1 MAKKIR
7 VKSLI
12 DAHSQMA
19 GMRDGLLREY
29 GRYNREFGAFDAPS
43 RKTKT
48 AKGKEFWAKM
58 DRLGGAY
65 DRTTGVIKANLKKF
79 PNGTRTWGGD
89 PRNWDYNHNVAAP
102 SNKRIGLING

>member
-65 DRTTGVIKANLKKF
+65 DRTTGVIKANLKKSQTAHEHGVATHGI
-79 PNGTRTWGGD
+79 GTT
-89 PRNWDYNHNVAAP
+89 
-102 SNKRIGLING
+102 ITM